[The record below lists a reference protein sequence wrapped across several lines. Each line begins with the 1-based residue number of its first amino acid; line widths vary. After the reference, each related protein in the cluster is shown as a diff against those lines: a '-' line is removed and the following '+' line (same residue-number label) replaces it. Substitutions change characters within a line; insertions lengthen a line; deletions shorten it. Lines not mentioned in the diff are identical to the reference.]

1 MNKKI
6 IALAALSV
14 AFLPMLVIAQDA
26 GDGSSTPW
34 DSLST
39 YVVWGIAAGFI
50 GSWVMAVVNQ
60 THWPSTAK
68 FVAVFVWCII
78 ASAITAYFKRELD
91 LANWSRSLILV
102 FLASQAMYAAAK
114 PAIKE
119 VEVAT
124 TIKKPVVVR

>member
-1 MNKKI
+1 MNRI
-6 IALAALSV
+6 IVAAAVLFVSLMPMLALA
-14 AFLPMLVIAQDA
+14 QDT
-26 GDGSSTPW
+26 GDGTTTPW

-39 YVVWGIAAGFI
+39 YVLWGIAAGFLGAWI
-50 GSWVMAVVNQ
+50 MGIVNQ
-60 THWPSTAK
+60 AHWRSTTK
-68 FVAVFVWCII
+68 FVTVFIWCVI
-78 ASAITAYFKRELD
+78 ASAVTAYFKRELD

-124 TIKKPVVVR
+124 TL